1 MEIIDIVWSKFNV
14 EICEFLM
21 ERGDPRILIHCT
33 IEPLRVLTTINCCS
47 SVKEVAKYYS
57 KGRVSLPKSHCHY
70 SGEILQK

>member
-1 MEIIDIVWSKFNV
+1 
-14 EICEFLM
+14 M

-57 KGRVSLPKSHCHY
+57 KGRVNLPKGYWHY
-70 SGEILQK
+70 SG